1 MINET
6 DKYATLTDFLNLH
19 NIKEVDDFN
28 PILLRIDRVLCND
41 PSVLGNIRLSL
52 FDRACINGLRDW
64 VSANPKLAASI
75 VNQWKMTNKVV
86 SYVEKKPVTHEPRA
100 FGYDPCN

>member
-19 NIKEVDDFN
+19 KLKEVDDFN

-41 PSVLGNIRLSL
+41 VTVLGDIRLSL
-52 FDRACINGLRDW
+52 FDRACLTGLRDW
-64 VSANPKLAASI
+64 VLANPRLAVSEACDWLLTNNSIPYVAKPIAYKDRAS
-75 VNQWKMTNKVV
+75 
-86 SYVEKKPVTHEPRA
+86 
-100 FGYDPCN
+100 GYDPCN